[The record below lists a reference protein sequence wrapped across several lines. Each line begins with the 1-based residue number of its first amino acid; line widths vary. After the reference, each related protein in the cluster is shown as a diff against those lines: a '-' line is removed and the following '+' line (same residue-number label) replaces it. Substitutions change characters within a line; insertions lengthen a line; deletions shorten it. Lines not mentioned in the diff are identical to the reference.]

1 MRHGKMDTMSS
12 LKDKLQADLSTAIK
26 SRDEVR
32 TRTIRM
38 ALTAITNEEV
48 SGSSAR
54 ELTDDEIIKVLSK
67 EAKKRREAAEAF
79 ANAGRQEKADA
90 ELAEKAVLEEYLPA
104 QLTDEELNKLVEE
117 AIAESGA
124 EGPRAMGQVMKILN
138 PKVAG
143 RAEGARVAA
152 AVRARLSG

>member
-1 MRHGKMDTMSS
+1 MDTMSS

-90 ELAEKAVLEEYLPA
+90 ELAAQHSLRHLQRRRQRPA
-104 QLTDEELNKLVEE
+104 ADDAGVANVPQDRVPRLQHAHQIGQQPGLNVDDLVHN
-117 AIAESGA
+117 IS
-124 EGPRAMGQVMKILN
+124 
-138 PKVAG
+138 
-143 RAEGARVAA
+143 
-152 AVRARLSG
+152 